1 MPAVSPVS
9 APAPATVV
17 PAAADAAPTAPPP
30 FVRHTRNA
38 AVLLLLALVALGLAW
53 ELWLAPTGSGTL
65 AVKVLP
71 LLIPLAGLLKY
82 RLYTYRWV
90 GLLVWLYFLEAAVR
104 VYAPPPGWTG
114 TLAWGQMALCLL
126 LFIVCTA
133 HVRWRLKHRTQD
145 EPPQPGLPA

>member
-1 MPAVSPVS
+1 MPAVPSLSESSPPDAAA
-9 APAPATVV
+9 APAP
-17 PAAADAAPTAPPP
+17 
-30 FVRHTRNA
+30 FVRATRNA
-38 AVLLLLALVALGLAW
+38 AVALLLAVVALGLAW

-104 VYAPPPGWTG
+104 VYAPPPGWSG
-114 TLAWGQMALCLL
+114 PLAWGQMLLCIAL
-126 LFIVCTA
+126 FSVCTA

-145 EPPQPGLPA
+145 EPPQPGLPV